1 MKRMLLIFV
10 FLALGIAE
18 MFAQY
23 PLRTIRQLQ
32 EVPLDSLRRLDTL
45 QRTNLA
51 EWTKQRSRFYLD
63 TVRVRGVCVVPA
75 KVINFTANGY
85 NLLIADTAAA
95 NRTQWGG
102 LFVRPN
108 LSTGSPDTALAIQ
121 WGIANVQI
129 GDYIEFTGYVDEFP
143 AGDPVSAT
151 QIVPIF
157 SQPLNI
163 LNSLPLS
170 AIPPHVAKTA
180 ADFYRGP
187 FPSTGP
193 NGIQF
198 STGEPMEFMR
208 VRLTNL
214 IYVSALNP
222 TNGTMNLQVQA
233 TGDQISTMDA
243 SKWFTTRGHRDPNST
258 YVLPP
263 VNTRIDTI
271 WGYVMTNSGAEAP
284 RGYRIAPIFPGD
296 IRYGVALPIIST
308 HRRNPVVVP
317 PDSSPVVSCRVTRG
331 GVGVAAVQLR
341 YSINNGA
348 FTTTAMTLHL
358 ADTTYRASI
367 PLQVANTNVRYFIN
381 VIDSVGNA
389 VKLASSAVDGTQA
402 DTLRGFFFYNVLNRP
417 LTIQDIQTTPYTNG
431 RTPYLGATVTL
442 RGVVT
447 ADTANIGIAPLSTG
461 GTTSWYL
468 QSGNAPWSGIW
479 VVDTLMRPRRNGDS
493 LTITGVVAENF
504 DVTRIERLTS
514 PPTVNATGVG
524 LPSPVVQTT
533 GTFGPAAGNGTIAA
547 ERYEGMLVRFNN
559 VRVSNLNPT
568 FADPTEFEIDDG
580 SGPIIVRRDGTHNFS
595 NIPGDTIN
603 GKRIVRLNE
612 VRTFIQGIIYYS
624 FNRYKV
630 CPRTNSDWGATSVE
644 IDHSPQIPSSYAL
657 AQNYPNPFNPST
669 TIEFNLP
676 KSEFV
681 SVKVFNTLGQ
691 EVETL
696 LNGEQAAGKYTLRFD
711 ASRLTTGMYFY
722 RLQAG
727 EFVATK
733 KMLLVK

>member
-1 MKRMLLIFV
+1 MKRFALLAM
-10 FLALGIAE
+10 LALFGVIE
-18 MFAQY
+18 LFAQY
-23 PLRTIRQLQ
+23 PLRTIRELQ
-32 EVPLDSLRRLDTL
+32 QVPLDSLRRLDTL
-45 QRTNLA
+45 QRTVLS
-51 EWTKQRSRFYLD
+51 EWTKQHSRYYRD
-63 TVRVRGVCVVPA
+63 TVRVRGICVVPA

-85 NLLIADTAAA
+85 NLLIADTTTA
-95 NRTQWGG
+95 NRTEWGG

-108 LSTGSPDTALAIQ
+108 LSTGSPDTILAIQ
-121 WGIANVQI
+121 WGIANVAP
-129 GDYIEFTGYVDEFP
+129 GDYIEFTGYIDEFP
-143 AGDPVSAT
+143 SGDPVSAT

-157 SQPLNI
+157 SQPLII

-170 AIPPHVAKTA
+170 AIPPHVPKIVS
-180 ADFYRGP
+180 DFYKGP
-187 FPSTGP
+187 FPSPGP

-214 IYVSALNP
+214 IYVSALNA

-263 VNTRIDTI
+263 INTRIDTL
-271 WGYVMTNSGAEAP
+271 WGYVMTNSGAEAS
-284 RGYRIAPIFPGD
+284 RGYRIAPIYPGD
-296 IRYGVALPIIST
+296 IRYGVALPFIST
-308 HRRNPVVVP
+308 HRRNPVVVT
-317 PDSSPVVSCRVTRG
+317 PDSSPVISCRVTRG
-331 GVGVAAVQLR
+331 GVGISAVQLR
-341 YSINNGA
+341 YSINNA
-348 FTTTAMTLHL
+348 VFTTVAMTLNL

-367 PLQVANTNVRYFIN
+367 PQQVANTNVRYFIN
-381 VIDSVGNA
+381 VIDSVGNT
-389 VKLASSAVDGTQA
+389 VKLASSATDGTQA

-417 LTIQDIQTTPYTNG
+417 LTIQDIQTTPYSNG

-442 RGVVT
+442 RGIVT
-447 ADTANIGIAPLSTG
+447 ADTANINIAPLTTG
-461 GTTSWYL
+461 GTSSWYM

-514 PPTVNATGVG
+514 SPIVNTTGVS
-524 LPSPVVQTT
+524 LPAPVVQTT
-533 GTFGPAAGNGTIAA
+533 GVFGPAAGNGTIAA

-603 GKRIVRLNE
+603 GRTILRLNE
-612 VRTFIQGIIYYS
+612 VRSFIQGIIYYS
-624 FNRYKV
+624 FNRYKL
-630 CPRTNSDWGATSVE
+630 CPRTNSDWGTTSVE
-644 IDHSPQIPSSYAL
+644 IDHSPQIPSGYSL
-657 AQNYPNPFNPST
+657 TQNYPNPFNPST
-669 TIEFNLP
+669 TIEFTLP
-676 KSEFV
+676 KTEDV

-696 LNGEQAAGKYTLRFD
+696 LSGKQAAGKYTIRFD

>member
-1 MKRMLLIFV
+1 MKRIALVAI
-10 FLALGIAE
+10 LALFGVLE
-18 MFAQY
+18 LFAQY
-23 PLRTIRQLQ
+23 PLRTIRALQ

-45 QRTNLA
+45 QRTVMS
-51 EWTKQRSRFYLD
+51 EWTKQRSRYYLD
-63 TVRVRGVCVVPA
+63 TVRVRGICVVPA
-75 KVINFTANGY
+75 KVINFTSNGY
-85 NLLIADTAAA
+85 NLLIADTTTA

-121 WGIANVQI
+121 WGIANVAP

-163 LNSLPLS
+163 LNSLPPS
-170 AIPPHVAKTA
+170 AIPPHVPKIA
-180 ADFYRGP
+180 ADFYKGP
-187 FPSTGP
+187 FPSSGP

-198 STGEPMEFMR
+198 SSGEPMEFMR

-214 IYVSALNP
+214 TYVSALNA
-222 TNGTMNLQVQA
+222 TNGTMNLVDA
-233 TGDQISTMDA
+233 SNNAISTMDA

-263 VNTRIDTI
+263 INTRIDTI
-271 WGYVMTNSGAEAP
+271 WGYVMTNSGSEAP
-284 RGYRIAPIFPGD
+284 RGYRIAPLYPGD
-296 IRYGVALPIIST
+296 IKYGVSLPIIST

-317 PDSSPVVSCRVTRG
+317 PDSSPVISCRVARG
-331 GVGVAAVQLR
+331 GVGVSAVQLR
-341 YSINNGA
+341 YSVNSGA
-348 FTTTAMTLHL
+348 FTTATMVLNS

-367 PLQVANTNVRYFIN
+367 PTQVANTNVRYFIN
-381 VIDSVGNA
+381 VIDSVGNT

-402 DTLRGFFFYNVLNRP
+402 DTVRGFFFYNVLNRP
-417 LTIQDIQTTPYTNG
+417 LTIQDIQTTPYGNG

-442 RGVVT
+442 RGIVT
-447 ADTANIGIAPLSTG
+447 ADTANIGIAPLNTG

-468 QSGNAPWSGIW
+468 QSGSAPWSGIW

-514 PPTVNATGVG
+514 PPTVNVAGVA
-524 LPSPVVQTT
+524 LPPPVTQTT
-533 GTFGPAAGNGTIAA
+533 GTFGPGAGNGTITA

-568 FADPTEFEIDDG
+568 FSDPTEFEIDDG

-595 NIPGDTIN
+595 NILGDTIN
-603 GKRIVRLNE
+603 GRTILRLNE
-612 VRTFIQGIIYYS
+612 VRSFIQGVIYYS
-624 FNRYKV
+624 FNRYKI
-630 CPRTNSDWGATSVE
+630 CPRTNSDWGTTSVE
-644 IDHSPQIPSSYAL
+644 IDHSPQIPSSYSL

-669 TIEFNLP
+669 TIEVNLP
-676 KSEFV
+676 KNEFV

-696 LNGEQAAGKYTLRFD
+696 LSGEQAAGKYTVRFD